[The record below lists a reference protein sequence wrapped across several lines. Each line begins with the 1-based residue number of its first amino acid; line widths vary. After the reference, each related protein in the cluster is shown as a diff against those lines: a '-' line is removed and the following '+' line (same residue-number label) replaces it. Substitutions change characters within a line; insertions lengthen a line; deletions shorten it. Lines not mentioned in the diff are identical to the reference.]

1 MYNVSA
7 CNEQSHDASHCAS
20 TSDTATTVLKT
31 ENASGIISSV
41 LSIRLGSYM
50 QTLNP
55 ECARGYTQARAS
67 SGIPEESSAASDQ
80 NRSPVRHFAFGPRAD
95 PLLLSE
101 NPRLPEGCRSK
112 MQLLHPPSE
121 RGWGGGGK
129 EAGDN
134 RCATRKIAIAISP
147 CPHPRKRKLQIKTA
161 NRPRA
166 TAKPRKSISCVPRH
180 APDINIRRRRRLAYV
195 AERWPE
201 GRGNRGA
208 SRAFFTRRL
217 ERSERGSRNA
227 RTALIDG
234 NNDDDNGEPAV
245 GNDGCVMLAF
255 VTIIAAK

>member
-1 MYNVSA
+1 VSA

-121 RGWGGGGK
+121 RGGVGGK

-147 CPHPRKRKLQIKTA
+147 CPHPRKRKLQIA
-161 NRPRA
+161 RVQP
-166 TAKPRKSISCVPRH
+166 PS
-180 APDINIRRRRRLAYV
+180 
-195 AERWPE
+195 
-201 GRGNRGA
+201 RGNRYLACRGTLLTLISDEGEGSLMSQNGGPRDA
-208 SRAFFTRRL
+208 GTEERLAHFLLDGSNEAREVRETREPRLLTETMTTIMGSPRL
-217 ERSERGSRNA
+217 ETMDA
-227 RTALIDG
+227 
-234 NNDDDNGEPAV
+234 
-245 GNDGCVMLAF
+245 
-255 VTIIAAK
+255 